1 MFHKRFFRDVQ
12 RMNVVYAMQWS
23 ILRPFAARSNRLGY
37 EHRPH
42 LLFETNFEGG
52 WDEYIEGFA
61 RAVPGGMFALFGQ
74 TVGYPGL
81 KNNANAFVE
90 FVRRYDY
97 AADFYYSAYQADL
110 ITILRSLRVYSVG
123 AEQARADPE
132 TKLAEPLKI
141 RNRWPIKSPK
151 QFEVVVPI
159 RSGRAESVRREVRDN
174 EDRLFTALTYASR
187 IHFARLLVLDFPSG
201 SYLVMTATYDA
212 GQRFRRG
219 TSPGG
224 RQRRR
229 ADRNLRVALAELAA
243 AAARLPAETTRPG
256 YVESDPIRAV
266 LRGCVDYPAA
276 IGDDARDVNA
286 VIAYLLAHR
295 HAPNRFGV
303 LRYCAYPD
311 RSVTQVRIAVDLP
324 PARDHEVSA

>member
-1 MFHKRFFRDVQ
+1 
-12 RMNVVYAMQWS
+12 
-23 ILRPFAARSNRLGY
+23 
-37 EHRPH
+37 
-42 LLFETNFEGG
+42 
-52 WDEYIEGFA
+52 
-61 RAVPGGMFALFGQ
+61 
-74 TVGYPGL
+74 
-81 KNNANAFVE
+81 
-90 FVRRYDY
+90 
-97 AADFYYSAYQADL
+97 
-110 ITILRSLRVYSVG
+110 
-123 AEQARADPE
+123 
-132 TKLAEPLKI
+132 
-141 RNRWPIKSPK
+141 
-151 QFEVVVPI
+151 
-159 RSGRAESVRREVRDN
+159 
-174 EDRLFTALTYASR
+174 LFTALTYASR